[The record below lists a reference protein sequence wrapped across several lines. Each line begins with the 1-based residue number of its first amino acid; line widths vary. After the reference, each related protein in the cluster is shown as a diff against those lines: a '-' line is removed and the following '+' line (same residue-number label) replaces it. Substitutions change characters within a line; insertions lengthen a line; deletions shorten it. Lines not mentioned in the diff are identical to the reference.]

1 MNSFSFFLITAGVV
15 LILLGLLFS
24 GKLGPLGKLP
34 GDISVS
40 RPGFHFY
47 FPITTSLIISA
58 VLTIIFWIIPKL
70 IGK

>member
-1 MNSFSFFLITAGVV
+1 MNFFSFFLITAGIF
-15 LILLGLLFS
+15 LILLGLIFS

-47 FPITTSLIISA
+47 FPLTTSLVIS
-58 VLTIIFWIIPKL
+58 VILTVIFWIIQKL
-70 IGK
+70 LGK